1 MIHATPWLRLV
12 GLTLLFLS
20 SIFFSSL
27 YAGQQQAKPP
37 ERQKA
42 RPAGQQNSK
51 PAKERSF
58 SDHYDTWLNQDVLY
72 IISAEERNV
81 FKALTTDEERESFIE
96 QFWAR
101 RNPDPRE
108 GSNEFKLAHYYRI
121 AYANE
126 HFASGVPG
134 WKTDRGRTYI
144 LYGEPAEIERH
155 PAGGN
160 YNREFWEG
168 GGNTTVYPF
177 ERWRY
182 RHIDGIGDDVE
193 LEFVDTSFT
202 NEYRLAMSAEEKD
215 MLLHVAGAG
224 LTESEMRRETNKED
238 RINTGT
244 MDQTGFQRSKDA
256 PFERLARYFNVQRP
270 PQIKFA
276 DLKGIVTT
284 RITYNQL
291 AYAAR
296 TDFIR
301 LSSDK
306 VLVPITVELD
316 NKNLAFKKEMGFN
329 RATVHV
335 YGVVTSLQNRVV
347 SEFENTITAEYTDE
361 FFETGK
367 NQRSIYQTIVM
378 AKPGNRYKLD
388 LILKDMNSGLFG
400 SMSTGVTVPMY
411 EGEDLQASSVILA
424 NYIQAIPPNYER
436 LEQFVIGDMKV
447 QPNVRCVYRQS
458 GDVLI
463 PYLQVYNAAFDQTT
477 LEPSM
482 QISYKIKSEGN
493 LVQTQEDLMGRSIQF
508 TSGQRIVIMAQVPV
522 RNLEPGRYRLEI
534 TILDRIANKT
544 LVTGADFQIVAASK

>member
-1 MIHATPWLRLV
+1 MIDARHWLKLV
-12 GLTLLFLS
+12 GLTLLFLFS
-20 SIFFSSL
+20 TFFSSL
-27 YAGQQQAKPP
+27 PAERQQAKPP

-42 RPAGQQNSK
+42 RPAGQQKPK
-51 PAKERSF
+51 PAKDKSSSE
-58 SDHYDTWLNQDVLY
+58 HYDKWLNEDVLY
-72 IISAEERNV
+72 IISTEERNV
-81 FKALTTDEERESFIE
+81 FKALTTDEERENFIE
-96 QFWAR
+96 QFWTR

-144 LYGEPAEIERH
+144 LYGEPVEIERH
-155 PAGGN
+155 PSGGN
-160 YNREFWEG
+160 YTREFWEG

-177 ERWRY
+177 EVWRY
-182 RHIDGIGDDVE
+182 RHIDGVGDDVE

-215 MLLHVAGAG
+215 LLLHVAGAG
-224 LTESEMRRETNKED
+224 LTESEIRGDTRKED
-238 RINTGT
+238 RNIIA
-244 MDQTGFQRSKDA
+244 DRYQSGFQRSKDA

-270 PQIKFA
+270 PQIKFT

-291 AYAAR
+291 AYEAR
-296 TDFIR
+296 TDFIK

-329 RATVHV
+329 RATVNV
-335 YGVVTSLQNRVV
+335 YGVVTSLQNRIV

-367 NQRSIYQTIVM
+367 NKRSIYQTIVM

-400 SMSTGVTVPMY
+400 SISTGITVPTY

-424 NYIQAIPPNYER
+424 NYIQAIPPNYEQ

-447 QPNVRCVYRQS
+447 QPNVRCIYRQS
-458 GDVLI
+458 GDVLF
-463 PYLQVYNAAFDQTT
+463 PYLQVYNAAIDQTT

-482 QISYKIKSEGN
+482 QISYKIKSDGN
-493 LVQTQEDLMGRSIQF
+493 LVQTQEDPKGKSIQF
-508 TSGQRIVIMAQVPV
+508 TSGQRIVVVAQVPV
-522 RNLEPGRYRLEI
+522 RNLEPGKYRLEI